1 MAKRSRFL
9 VALLFDAR
17 VAAEIDGLR
26 RALGSSQLERIPP
39 HITLVPPLNL
49 TDDEAPQPETV
60 VRDIA
65 AKLDPF
71 SLQLGPT
78 ATFVDN
84 NGVLFLG
91 VGTHPMLHQLRKMLH
106 GAIPAAGARDR
117 RPFVPHVTLVSRRED
132 LDTTSLT
139 SELSHYSREV
149 SIESVSLMTQL
160 EDQPGRPWRLVASYD
175 LGATSL
181 VGRGGV
187 EIALHAGR
195 GHSDAVA
202 SALESWG
209 VTDLNAVPSGDGSR
223 FVTAVLEST
232 TVGVA
237 RWQRH
242 EAVVELEQLIVS
254 PEHRGV
260 GVGTRLL
267 DFVEGRA
274 RLSQGRLVVANLD
287 PASDLARYVV
297 GRGYLQ
303 MGDLAVFGDERRG
316 FGRVLS

>member
-1 MAKRSRFL
+1 
-9 VALLFDAR
+9 
-17 VAAEIDGLR
+17 
-26 RALGSSQLERIPP
+26 
-39 HITLVPPLNL
+39 
-49 TDDEAPQPETV
+49 
-60 VRDIA
+60 
-65 AKLDPF
+65 
-71 SLQLGPT
+71 
-78 ATFVDN
+78 
-84 NGVLFLG
+84 
-91 VGTHPMLHQLRKMLH
+91 
-106 GAIPAAGARDR
+106 
-117 RPFVPHVTLVSRRED
+117 
-132 LDTTSLT
+132 
-139 SELSHYSREV
+139 
-149 SIESVSLMTQL
+149 
-160 EDQPGRPWRLVASYD
+160 
-175 LGATSL
+175 
-181 VGRGGV
+181 
-187 EIALHAGR
+187 
-195 GHSDAVA
+195 
-202 SALESWG
+202 
-209 VTDLNAVPSGDGSR
+209 
-223 FVTAVLEST
+223 VTAVLEST